1 MKKIVLLL
9 SIPLMFFSSCK
20 KDPQVLSNEE
30 NNLMTQTS
38 LPDFEGV
45 REFHN
50 SLLQFL
56 IDNVDIYPYIN
67 DSLIIDEI
75 ISNSLSFFY
84 SQDEVCNVEQ
94 EESLINMYY
103 AINNNFFSLDN
114 GNLWSYISQTLEDEL
129 NQVDF
134 YYFNQAQTIIEDA
147 LYEENELVDLILQMD
162 KESNINTELISGYLH
177 VLLHSNSFWKS
188 SDYISSNTNSF
199 IVSNDDNSYS
209 DIVQK
214 ILLEILQ

>member
-1 MKKIVLLL
+1 M
-9 SIPLMFFSSCK
+9 
-20 KDPQVLSNEE
+20 
-30 NNLMTQTS
+30 
-38 LPDFEGV
+38 
-45 REFHN
+45 
-50 SLLQFL
+50 
-56 IDNVDIYPYIN
+56 
-67 DSLIIDEI
+67 
-75 ISNSLSFFY
+75 
-84 SQDEVCNVEQ
+84 
-94 EESLINMYY
+94 
-103 AINNNFFSLDN
+103 
-114 GNLWSYISQTLEDEL
+114 
-129 NQVDF
+129 DF

>member
-1 MKKIVLLL
+1 MW
-9 SIPLMFFSSCK
+9 
-20 KDPQVLSNEE
+20 E
-30 NNLMTQTS
+30 NFTIL
-38 LPDFEGV
+38 
-45 REFHN
+45 
-50 SLLQFL
+50 
-56 IDNVDIYPYIN
+56 
-67 DSLIIDEI
+67 
-75 ISNSLSFFY
+75 
-84 SQDEVCNVEQ
+84 
-94 EESLINMYY
+94 YY
-103 AINNNFFSLDN
+103 NFFSLDN

-209 DIVQK
+209 DIVKK